1 LGQVTF
7 VQDLSEEV
15 RAVAVDEALTS
26 ARSQA
31 LRLEQLDIFSVRREL
46 LVALYVAVATLIG
59 GVGLLI
65 KANLDRIGPVA
76 LLTGI
81 FLASALCYA
90 IALRASAARRERSL
104 GEEYVLLLG
113 ALLFSTAVGYTE
125 VQFHVFGA
133 SWSRHLLLLFV
144 WHLGAAYYFRS
155 WLVLSVALTAFAVW
169 IGVEVRFGTVVDPL
183 YPCFGAGPRSLLCAL
198 VFYLGS
204 RYHLTEHAGP
214 ATGFRDAYL
223 HFAANFGFWGALA
236 LGGDASTR
244 WIGALIL
251 LGLAAIVGRFG
262 LRERCQSFLLYAVG
276 YSTIGLVWLEALLVR
291 DLLRA
296 SALGLFTVVGAV
308 VVLLNLRARLKE
320 SGA

>member
-1 LGQVTF
+1 

-15 RAVAVDEALTS
+15 RAVAVDEALTA

-183 YPCFGAGPRSLLCAL
+183 YPRFGAGPRSLLCAL

-214 ATGFRDAYL
+214 ASGFRDAYL
-223 HFAANFGFWGALA
+223 QFAANFGFWGALA

-262 LRERCQSFLLYAVG
+262 LRERRQSFLLYAVG